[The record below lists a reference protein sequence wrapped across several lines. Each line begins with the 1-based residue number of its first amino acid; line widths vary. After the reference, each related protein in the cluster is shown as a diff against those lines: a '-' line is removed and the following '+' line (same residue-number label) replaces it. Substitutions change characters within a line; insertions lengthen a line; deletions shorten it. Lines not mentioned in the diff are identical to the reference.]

1 MPKINLEV
9 TAEQLPVFL
18 SFLKTLPYVKVV
30 EEVNPFVDFS
40 TINISTSNSDYQAGQ
55 ADELNKELGDLFG
68 EK

>member
-9 TAEQLPVFL
+9 TADQLPVFL
-18 SFLKTLPYVKVV
+18 AFLKTLPYVKVV
-30 EEVNPFVDFS
+30 EEGNPVVDFS
-40 TINISTSNSDYQAGQ
+40 AINISTSNSDYQAGQ

>member
-18 SFLKTLPYVKVV
+18 AFLKTLPYVKVV
-30 EEVNPFVDFS
+30 EEAIPISDFS
-40 TINISTSNSDYQAGQ
+40 AINISTSNSDYQAGQ
-55 ADELNKELGDLFG
+55 AEELNKELGDLFG

>member
-18 SFLKTLPYVKVV
+18 AFLKTLPYVKVV
-30 EEVNPFVDFS
+30 EEVNPFADFS